1 MQRALSS
8 LAAAAVLLV
17 AGACSD
23 EADEPDPQPRST
35 PSGTSSITSSALTE
49 GLAELYAGNSPT
61 PLDLE
66 EGRCFAD
73 ALQERLDDDAL
84 LDAGIV
90 TDGAGQAR
98 VVEALPVFDEPTAQA
113 WVDAQLACVDYVE
126 VSTRALLTQ
135 TRGDLDAER
144 YAECLRSALTDDE
157 VRAALVQT
165 LTGGFDSPEVAA
177 LATAQAD
184 CAT

>member
-1 MQRALSS
+1 MHRALSS
-8 LAAAAVLLV
+8 LVGVVAAAALV
-17 AGACSD
+17 TVGGCSSD
-23 EADEPDPQPRST
+23 PTPERAVPSDPDLR
-35 PSGTSSITSSALTE
+35 A
-49 GLAELYAGNSPT
+49 GLATLYAGNSPT
-61 PLDLE
+61 PQDLE
-66 EGRCFAD
+66 EGRCFAA
-73 ALQERLDDDAL
+73 ALQERLDPDAML
-84 LDAGIV
+84 AAGIV
-90 TDGAGQAR
+90 AEEAGRVQ

-135 TRGDLDAER
+135 TRGSLDAGQ
-144 YAECLRSALTDDE
+144 YAECLRATLTDDE

-177 LATAQAD
+177 LATAQSD